1 MLIFHTIMLST
12 HTLIINNELTVTD
25 EGVIIFEKI
34 CSLKNSIQ
42 LKLAFICWQTGH
54 HIWNR
59 KNFRNKNK
67 YGLSSWWK
75 LKNLPRPVFVKPICW
90 PNICDEYKK
99 SNYSLLD
106 LAWFKKIAL
115 VQNAFNYPLM
125 KINLGIANKMLSN
138 KCRNQLFRWFWYK
151 LFFLNIGI
159 WPREDKIS
167 TCFSF
172 NYKAKV
178 IFVIVLSFFLF
189 VM

>member
-1 MLIFHTIMLST
+1 MRRFALWRTRYNWSSLSFVGRLVIT
-12 HTLIINNELTVTD
+12 SETEKTLEIRT
-25 EGVIIFEKI
+25 
-34 CSLKNSIQ
+34 S
-42 LKLAFICWQTGH
+42 
-54 HIWNR
+54 R
-59 KNFRNKNK
+59 
-67 YGLSSWWK
+67 YGLTSWRK
-75 LKNLPRPVFVKPICW
+75 LKNLPRPQFVKPICW

-138 KCRNQLFRWFWYK
+138 KCRNQLFRWFWYN
-151 LFFLNIGI
+151 LFFLNI
-159 WPREDKIS
+159 WTREDKIS

-178 IFVIVLSFFLF
+178 IFVIVLSFFLI
-189 VM
+189 VK

>member
-1 MLIFHTIMLST
+1 MLFEELDTIEARFHLLADWSS
-12 HTLIINNELTVTD
+12 H
-25 EGVIIFEKI
+25 
-34 CSLKNSIQ
+34 LKQ
-42 LKLAFICWQTGH
+42 
-54 HIWNR
+54 

-67 YGLSSWWK
+67 YGLSSWRK
-75 LKNLPRPVFVKPICW
+75 LKNFPRPVFVKPICW

-138 KCRNQLFRWFWYK
+138 KCRNQLFHWFWYN
-151 LFFLNIGI
+151 LFFLNI
-159 WPREDKIS
+159 WTREDKIS
-167 TCFSF
+167 TCLSF
-172 NYKAKV
+172 NYNAKV

-189 VM
+189 VK

>member
-67 YGLSSWWK
+67 HGLTSWGK
-75 LKNLPRPVFVKPICW
+75 LKNLPRPLFVKPICW

-125 KINLGIANKMLSN
+125 KINLGIANK
-138 KCRNQLFRWFWYK
+138 C
-151 LFFLNIGI
+151 FLTSVGTNYSADFDI
-159 WPREDKIS
+159 
-167 TCFSF
+167 TFSF
-172 NYKAKV
+172 WTYELEKIRYPHAL
-178 IFVIVLSFFLF
+178 VLITMRRSFLSLF
-189 VM
+189 YPFSLL